1 MTFRCYRSDPMA
13 VTNFQWRSIS
23 SLFTSCRH
31 TQSKHDGLDTYFV
44 DDDDD
49 DEDDDED
56 DDYVNKGLFLKHKT
70 NRLRAVK
77 SVMKILLLTSKNT
90 LVSNLKSPII
100 FPTNESKWAKN

>member
-23 SLFTSCRH
+23 SLFTSGRH

-49 DEDDDED
+49 DY
-56 DDYVNKGLFLKHKT
+56 YVDKGLFLKHENKQIEGCEKYHE
-70 NRLRAVK
+70 NCFIDQQ
-77 SVMKILLLTSKNT
+77 M
-90 LVSNLKSPII
+90 SNK
-100 FPTNESKWAKN
+100 

>member
-23 SLFTSCRH
+23 SLFTSGRH

-49 DEDDDED
+49 DY
-56 DDYVNKGLFLKHKT
+56 YVDKGLFLKHENK
-70 NRLRAVK
+70 
-77 SVMKILLLTSKNT
+77 
-90 LVSNLKSPII
+90 
-100 FPTNESKWAKN
+100 

>member
-23 SLFTSCRH
+23 SLFTSGRH

-49 DEDDDED
+49 DG
-56 DDYVNKGLFLKHKT
+56 DDYGDKGLFLKHRT
-70 NRLRAVK
+70 NRLTDMK
-77 SVMKILLLTSKNT
+77 SIMKILSLTSKCLTQKYPGILGT
-90 LVSNLKSPII
+90 LSE
-100 FPTNESKWAKN
+100 TT